1 MTSDGNRRLPR
12 SPRHLAVA
20 MLLLVV
26 GACASP
32 PSDGPRQ
39 YLDEKS
45 AATVTV
51 AQGSLVFARERPEL
65 AVHARDY
72 LTLVPIDVNRMG
84 THVLYFYGFVWS
96 TIDKRGSTPSGEG
109 IAQFEI
115 VADGRRIPLVPVRA
129 TPRELGLAEP
139 PVRAPSGSAQL
150 LIARTDRQTLAFLA
164 AAGVIRAAELHD
176 GVSEPYELWSGN
188 PGSLVAL
195 R

>member
-1 MTSDGNRRLPR
+1 MTSDGNRFPR
-12 SPRHLAVA
+12 SPCHLAVA

-26 GACASP
+26 GACASGP
-32 PSDGPRQ
+32 PDGTRQ

-51 AQGSLVFARERPEL
+51 SQGSLVFARERPEL

-96 TIDKRGSTPSGEG
+96 TIDKRRSPASDEG

-129 TPRELGLAEP
+129 TPRELGLAEA
-139 PVRAPSGSAQL
+139 PVRAPSGSARL
-150 LIARTDRQTLAFLA
+150 LIAQTDRQTLAFLA
-164 AAGVIRAAELHD
+164 AAGAIRAAELHD

-188 PGSLVAL
+188 PRSLVAL